1 MADDVWYYLENR
13 QQRGPVSFAE
23 LQGLVESGVI
33 RPGDLVWS
41 PDMSEWAAA
50 STVPGL
56 VPPGA
61 ASTSPAGGP
70 PPPPGPSATL
80 AERSRKIFAGAT
92 ERADRLPHVLL
103 VDRLLGGLQRAV
115 SEDRLDRADGVAKT
129 VGHWAYLVATVLLAI
144 LWIVLAIKQEQPEMV
159 LYALAVLAVGTVA
172 HYIAVRFLAAGR
184 DLIAKTPS
192 RLVSKAFLQ
201 CFALLAF
208 LAALV
213 SLVFSLDALFDSAVR
228 AFLLWLAAAAI
239 YAYAGWAALSPVA
252 LNVTVGG
259 EAGAGE
265 EAVGVFSFLLKLLL
279 RLVPFSFGVLALA
292 GSMVALWWLVQAFRD
307 FPYFE
312 PVLGVT
318 QAVLGVALLPFF
330 AYLLFLLYYLALA
343 VIQALLSLAPRS

>member
-23 LQGLVESGVI
+23 LQGLVASGAI

-41 PDMSEWAAA
+41 PEMSEWTAA

-56 VPPGA
+56 VPAGT
-61 ASTSPAGGP
+61 ASASPAGGP

-80 AERSRKIFAGAT
+80 AERSRKIFAGAA

-115 SEDRLDRADGVAKT
+115 SEERLDRADGVAKT
-129 VGHWAYLVATVLLAI
+129 VGHWAYLIAVLLLAV
-144 LWIVLAIKQEQPEMV
+144 LWIVLAIRQGQPEQV
-159 LYALAVLAVGTVA
+159 LYALAAVAVGTIA
-172 HYIAVRFLAAGR
+172 HYIAVRFLEAGR

-192 RLVSKAFLQ
+192 RLLSKAFLQ

-213 SLVFSLDALFDSAVR
+213 LFVLSIDNLIDGEFFEFFR
-228 AFLLWLAAAAI
+228 WLATTAI
-239 YAYAGWAALSPVA
+239 AAYAGWAALSPAA

-265 EAVGVFSFLLKLLL
+265 EAVGVFSFLLKLGL
-279 RLVPFSFGVLALA
+279 RLVPFSFGALAVAGVMVVLAT
-292 GSMVALWWLVQAFRD
+292 LVQAFAENYL
-307 FPYFE
+307 FIESPW
-312 PVLGVT
+312 
-318 QAVLGVALLPFF
+318 AVLGVALIPFF
-330 AYLLFLLYYLALA
+330 AYLAFLLYYLALA

>member
-23 LQGLVESGVI
+23 LQGLVTSGAV

-41 PDMSEWAAA
+41 PTMSEWTAA

-56 VPPGA
+56 VPTEVASA
-61 ASTSPAGGP
+61 AGP
-70 PPPPGPSATL
+70 PPPPGPGATF
-80 AERSRKIFAGAT
+80 AERGRKVFEGAAQ
-92 ERADRLPHVLL
+92 RADRLPHVLL

-115 SEDRLDRADGVAKT
+115 SEDRLDRIDGVAKT
-129 VGHWAYLVATVLLAI
+129 VGHWAYLVAAVILAVS
-144 LWIVLAIKQEQPEMV
+144 WIVMAINQEQPELV
-159 LYALAVLAVGTVA
+159 LYALAVLAIGAVA
-172 HYIAVRFLAAGR
+172 HYVAVRFLEAGR

-213 SLVFSLDALFDSAVR
+213 SFVLSLAELVDGSFLPF
-228 AFLLWLAAAAI
+228 FLLLAAAAI
-239 YAYAGWAALSPVA
+239 EAYAGWAALSPAA

-259 EAGAGE
+259 ETGAGE

-279 RLVPFSFGVLALA
+279 RLVPFSFGVLAVA
-292 GSMVALWWLVQAFRD
+292 GAVTAIWWLVQTFRD
-307 FPYFE
+307 FAFLDPA
-312 PVLGVT
+312 LGVS
-318 QAVLGVALLPFF
+318 QSVLGVALIPFF
-330 AYLLFLLYYLALA
+330 AYLLFLLYYLVLA